1 MTIYYFVNF
10 LGLSRPYPV
19 MVAGKEIS
27 YKFDTEKNTF
37 KLKFKPTDDSGLH
50 IFESQATLQL

>member
-1 MTIYYFVNF
+1 MIFV
-10 LGLSRPYPV
+10 GLSRPYPV